1 MIGIAGILGTKKKQ
15 IYQSCLSLN
24 PFSALHQWAQTMS
37 MHPLMRLENE
47 SKSGAIS
54 AYLFLPRPLNEN
66 LFLHSS

>member
-1 MIGIAGILGTKKKQ
+1 
-15 IYQSCLSLN
+15 LSLN

-54 AYLFLPRPLNEN
+54 AYLFLPRPL
-66 LFLHSS
+66 FLREP